1 MDYYKKY
8 IKYKNKYNF
17 IKQNSLQ
24 IGGDSKLVHILYVKG
39 RIVSDPNKYEIICV
53 SDTMD
58 DLINLAKDVPENMIA
73 PFKDKVLEHMFSQ
86 KLYTDVKP
94 EKYDVLKLDV
104 NTTNEKDDKT
114 SSNDESTLYY
124 TYNNVGLVELIYNDR
139 EKLKLEATN
148 SDDIK
153 EIKKNNI
160 DWEIPVFT
168 DKI

>member
-1 MDYYKKY
+1 
-8 IKYKNKYNF
+8 
-17 IKQNSLQ
+17 
-24 IGGDSKLVHILYVKG
+24 
-39 RIVSDPNKYEIICV
+39 
-53 SDTMD
+53 
-58 DLINLAKDVPENMIA
+58 MIA